1 MRIVIFEDEMHNAE
15 RLIQL
20 LHKCDPDI
28 EIVAVIESVAE
39 GLKWMEQQQRVDL
52 MMMDIQLSDGN
63 CFELFDKT
71 KVQTPII
78 FTTAYDGFALQAFKV
93 NSIDYLMK
101 PIEVEALR
109 NALRKYEQF
118 RPANNYT
125 LDISRIAEEFLR
137 RDSTRFIGR
146 INNQLIYVK
155 AKDIAWLQFS
165 KGTTWATTHAN
176 QRVPLDY
183 SLDQI
188 EKLLD
193 RNQFFRIN
201 RQFIIHLDAI
211 KKITTYYNSRLI
223 LQLAPDVDTDV
234 IISRERVTEFKN
246 WLEGKEGH
254 HTTG

>member
-20 LHKCDPDI
+20 LQKCDAGI
-28 EIVAVIESVAE
+28 QVVAVIASVAE
-39 GLKWMEQQQRVDL
+39 GIRWLEQQQPVDL
-52 MMMDIQLSDGN
+52 MLMDIQLSDGN
-63 CFELFDKT
+63 CFEIFSKT
-71 KVQTPII
+71 KVRTPII

-93 NSIDYLMK
+93 NSIDYLLK
-101 PIEVEALR
+101 PIDPDDLK
-109 NALRKYEQF
+109 NALKKYEQF

-125 LDISRIAEEFLR
+125 VDISRIAEEFLR
-137 RDSTRFIGR
+137 RDSARFIGR

-155 AKDIAWLQFS
+155 AKDIAWLQFAR
-165 KGTTWATTHAN
+165 GTTWATTITN

-183 SLDQI
+183 SLDQM
-188 EKLLD
+188 EQVLD
-193 RNQFFRIN
+193 KHQFFRIN
-201 RQFIIHLDAI
+201 RQFIIQIDAI

-246 WLEGKEGH
+246 WLEGKSETSSG
-254 HTTG
+254 

>member
-20 LHKCDPDI
+20 LQKCDAAI
-28 EIVAVIESVAE
+28 QVVAVIASVAE
-39 GLKWMEQQQRVDL
+39 GIRWLEQQQPVDL
-52 MMMDIQLSDGN
+52 MLMDIQLSDGN
-63 CFELFDKT
+63 CFEIFSKT
-71 KVQTPII
+71 KVRTPII

-93 NSIDYLMK
+93 NSIDYLLK
-101 PIEVEALR
+101 PIDLDDLK
-109 NALRKYEQF
+109 NALKKYEQF

-125 LDISRIAEEFLR
+125 VDIGRIAEEFLR
-137 RDSTRFIGR
+137 RDSARFIGR
-146 INNQLIYVK
+146 INNQLVYVK
-155 AKDIAWLQFS
+155 AKDIAWLQFAR
-165 KGTTWATTHAN
+165 GTTWATTVTN

-188 EKLLD
+188 EQLLD
-193 RNQFFRIN
+193 KHLFFRIN
-201 RQFIIHLDAI
+201 RQFIIQIDAI

-246 WLEGKEGH
+246 WLEGKSE
-254 HTTG
+254 TS

>member
-15 RLIQL
+15 RLTQL
-20 LHKCDPDI
+20 LHKCNADI
-28 EIVAVIESVAE
+28 EVAAVIESVEE
-39 GLKWMEQQQRVDL
+39 GLKWLEQKQPVDL
-52 MMMDIQLSDGN
+52 MLMDIQLSDGN
-63 CFELFDKT
+63 CFELFNKT
-71 KVQTPII
+71 KVRTPII

-101 PIEVEALR
+101 PIDLEELR
-109 NALRKYEQF
+109 NALKKYEQF

-125 LDISRIAEEFLR
+125 VDISRIAEEFLR

-155 AKDIAWLQFS
+155 ARDIAWLQFA
-165 KGTTWATTHAN
+165 KGTTWATTATN

-201 RQFIIHLDAI
+201 RQFIIHIDAI

-223 LQLAPDVDTDV
+223 LQLAPDVDREV

-246 WLEGKEGH
+246 WLEGKDH
-254 HTTG
+254 HPTDE

>member
-1 MRIVIFEDEMHNAE
+1 MKVVIFEDEIHNAE

-20 LHKCDPDI
+20 LQKCQP
-28 EIVAVIESVAE
+28 EVEVAAVITSVE
-39 GLKWMEQQQRVDL
+39 DGIRWLEQQHPVDL
-52 MMMDIQLSDGN
+52 MLMDIQLSDGN
-63 CFELFDKT
+63 CFELFSKT
-71 KVQTPII
+71 SVQTPII

-101 PIEVEALR
+101 PIDLEELR

-118 RPANNYT
+118 RPARNYT
-125 LDISRIAEEFLR
+125 LDISRLAEEFLR
-137 RDSTRFIGR
+137 RDSARFIGR

-155 AKDIAWLQFS
+155 AKDIAWLQFA
-165 KGTTWATTHAN
+165 KGTTWATTVSN

-193 RNQFFRIN
+193 KHQFFRIN
-201 RQFIIHLDAI
+201 RQFIIQIDAI

-223 LQLAPDVDTDV
+223 LQLTPDVDTDV
-234 IISRERVTEFKN
+234 IISRERVTEFKS
-246 WLEGKEGH
+246 WLENSH
-254 HTTG
+254 

>member
-20 LHKCDPDI
+20 LQKCDAAI
-28 EIVAVIESVAE
+28 QVVAVIASVAE
-39 GLKWMEQQQRVDL
+39 GIRWLEQQQPVDL
-52 MMMDIQLSDGN
+52 MLMDIQLSDGN
-63 CFELFDKT
+63 CFEIFSKT
-71 KVQTPII
+71 KVRTPII

-93 NSIDYLMK
+93 NSIDYLLK
-101 PIEVEALR
+101 PIDLDDLK
-109 NALRKYEQF
+109 NALKKYEQF

-125 LDISRIAEEFLR
+125 VDISRIAEEFLR
-137 RDSTRFIGR
+137 RDSARFIGR
-146 INNQLIYVK
+146 INNQLVYVK
-155 AKDIAWLQFS
+155 AKDIAWLQFAR
-165 KGTTWATTHAN
+165 GTTWATTVTN

-188 EKLLD
+188 EQLLD
-193 RNQFFRIN
+193 KHQFFRIN
-201 RQFIIHLDAI
+201 RQFIIQIDAI

-246 WLEGKEGH
+246 WLEGKSE
-254 HTTG
+254 TS

>member
-1 MRIVIFEDEMHNAE
+1 V
-15 RLIQL
+15 
-20 LHKCDPDI
+20 
-28 EIVAVIESVAE
+28 
-39 GLKWMEQQQRVDL
+39 
-52 MMMDIQLSDGN
+52 
-63 CFELFDKT
+63 
-71 KVQTPII
+71 
-78 FTTAYDGFALQAFKV
+78 
-93 NSIDYLMK
+93 
-101 PIEVEALR
+101 
-109 NALRKYEQF
+109 
-118 RPANNYT
+118 
-125 LDISRIAEEFLR
+125 DISRIAEEFLR

-155 AKDIAWLQFS
+155 ARDIAWLQFA
-165 KGTTWATTHAN
+165 KGTTWATTAAN

-201 RQFIIHLDAI
+201 RQFIIHIDAI

-246 WLEGKEGH
+246 WLEGKDNSGGDE
-254 HTTG
+254 